1 MSDHILEQLGAY
13 LDGELQ
19 GRDLRKV
26 EMHLDECIT
35 CQEEYALLTALS
47 STLQEAPLPDF
58 PSPEDFAADMALLL
72 PRKPLLPMRKKALE
86 FGWWLAPI
94 GLIAIWIFISTTNL
108 VSGVLTT
115 ANMLGILTDA
125 SAWLASGSAPEAYW
139 SAALGQFG
147 FLTGNN
153 LQVAEMVEG
162 ITRNTIPQIVF
173 QISIAILYLSW
184 MAIWWARHTH
194 QGLGQPLES

>member
-13 LDGELQ
+13 LDGELHGKCLQ
-19 GRDLRKV
+19 KV
-26 EMHLDECIT
+26 KMHLDECMP
-35 CQEEYALLTALS
+35 CQEEYESLTALS

-58 PSPEDFAADMALLL
+58 LSPEDFAANVALRL
-72 PRKPLLPMRKKALE
+72 PRKALIPMRKKAME

-108 VSGVLTT
+108 VSGAITF
-115 ANMLGILTDA
+115 ANTLGILTET
-125 SAWLASGSAPEAYW
+125 SAWLVSGSAPEAYW

-147 FLTGNN
+147 FLSGNN
-153 LQVAEMVEG
+153 LQWAEMAEAV
-162 ITRNTIPQIVF
+162 TRATIPQIVW
-173 QISIAILYLSW
+173 QVSIATLYLSW

>member
-19 GRDLRKV
+19 GRNLHKV
-26 EMHLDECIT
+26 EMHLDECIS
-35 CQEEYALLTALS
+35 CQEEYASLEILS
-47 STLQEAPLPDF
+47 ATLQEAPLPDF
-58 PSPEDFAADMALLL
+58 PSPENFAANVALRL
-72 PRKPLLPMRKKALE
+72 PRKPVIPIQDKAME

-108 VSGVLTT
+108 VSGAITI
-115 ANMLGILTDA
+115 ANTLGILTDT

-147 FLTGNN
+147 FLSGNN
-153 LQVAEMVEG
+153 LQLAEMAEE
-162 ITRNTIPQIVF
+162 ITRITIPQIVW
-173 QISIAILYLSW
+173 QVSIATLYLSW
-184 MAIWWARHTH
+184 MAIWWARHTR
-194 QGLGQPLES
+194 QGLGHPFES

>member
-13 LDGELQ
+13 LDGELH
-19 GRDLRKV
+19 GRDLRKAEV
-26 EMHLDECIT
+26 HLAECVT
-35 CQEEYALLTALS
+35 CQEEYVSLTALS
-47 STLQEAPLPDF
+47 SVIQEVPLPEF
-58 PSPEDFAADMALLL
+58 PSPEKLAADMALLL
-72 PRKPLLPMRKKALE
+72 PRKPVLPMRDKALE

-108 VSGVLTT
+108 VSGAITF
-115 ANMLGILTDA
+115 ANMLGILTET

-147 FLTGNN
+147 FLSGSN
-153 LQVAEMVEG
+153 LRWAEMAEA
-162 ITRNTIPQIVF
+162 ITRTTIPQIVW
-173 QISIAILYLSW
+173 QVSIATLYLSW
-184 MAIWWARHTH
+184 IAIWWARHTR

>member
-19 GRDLRKV
+19 GRNLHKV
-26 EMHLDECIT
+26 EMHLDECIS
-35 CQEEYALLTALS
+35 CQEEYASLEILS
-47 STLQEAPLPDF
+47 ATLQEAPLPDF
-58 PSPEDFAADMALLL
+58 PSPENFAANVALRL
-72 PRKPLLPMRKKALE
+72 PRKPVIPIQDKAME

-108 VSGVLTT
+108 VSGAITI
-115 ANMLGILTDA
+115 ANTLGILTDT

-147 FLTGNN
+147 FLSGNN
-153 LQVAEMVEG
+153 LQLAEMAEE
-162 ITRNTIPQIVF
+162 ITRISIPQIVW
-173 QISIAILYLSW
+173 QVSIATLYLSW
-184 MAIWWARHTH
+184 MAIWWARHTR
-194 QGLGQPLES
+194 QGLGHPFES

>member
-19 GRDLRKV
+19 GRNLHKV
-26 EMHLDECIT
+26 EMHLDECLS
-35 CQEEYALLTALS
+35 CQEEYASLEILS
-47 STLQEAPLPDF
+47 ATLQEAPLPDF
-58 PSPEDFAADMALLL
+58 PSPADFTANLALRL
-72 PRKPLLPMRKKALE
+72 PRKPVIPIQDKAME

-108 VSGVLTT
+108 VSGAITI
-115 ANMLGILTDA
+115 ANTLGILTDT

-147 FLTGNN
+147 FLSGNN
-153 LQVAEMVEG
+153 LQLAEMAEE
-162 ITRNTIPQIVF
+162 ITRITIPQIVW
-173 QISIAILYLSW
+173 QVSIATLYLSW
-184 MAIWWARHTH
+184 MAIWWARHTR
-194 QGLGQPLES
+194 QGLGHPFES